1 MRVNIQSEFKVSDSL
16 DTLIRER
23 LDKLA
28 TFYERIERADV
39 FVKRGDGRGPDHK
52 TVEIRLAVPGPDLH
66 AKSDDEVVEKAVTD
80 VTDKLRRQL
89 LKMKDKMNKH

>member
-1 MRVNIQSEFKVSDSL
+1 MRVNIQSEFKVSDNL
-16 DTLIRER
+16 DALIRER

-39 FVKRGDGRGPDHK
+39 FVKRGDGKGPDHK

-66 AKSDDEVVEKAVTD
+66 AKGNDEVVEKAVTEAA
-80 VTDKLRRQL
+80 DKLRRQL
-89 LKMKDKMNKH
+89 LKMKERMNKH